1 MSLHPFLINFQKK
14 VKINKLHIYFNILN
28 LTNIEFISF
37 EEICLFINDS
47 NNLDFLM
54 ILIKSIIDYN
64 KLNKQIID
72 KLIIDK
78 RIIRKIYS
86 SFLIVNYSSD
96 IFNSPNKDDIIEKTI
111 YSKAHKI
118 QKYLKLLEIS
128 CKNKNIFETNMYSY
142 KFVESLMDYLKYFDI
157 WKKIDKLF
165 LLKNLYELYFEFE
178 QFKQLNNLN
187 TLIEN
192 NVKVNQSNIIYQ
204 INKLK
209 KDKSFEINKEL
220 NDAYWFTLK
229 EEIKNNKY
237 DKFLDIM
244 TNIKDLLCIIV
255 PSRIDIHLEINEILD
270 IDFIKH
276 KTNDND
282 NKYIF
287 DIINYILDKIES
299 YQSSNED
306 ANFKIWKDSLYQSLK
321 SNVNYY
327 DFLPDF
333 LKEVMS
339 RLRQIYIDSKKFKDL
354 LKK

>member
-14 VKINKLHIYFNILN
+14 VKINKLNIYFNFLN
-28 LTNIEFISF
+28 LNNIELMSF
-37 EEICLFINDS
+37 EELCLFINDN
-47 NNLDFLM
+47 NNLDFL
-54 ILIKSIIDYN
+54 IQLIKSIIDYN
-64 KLNKQIID
+64 KLIID

-111 YSKAHKI
+111 YSKAQKI
-118 QKYLKLLEIS
+118 QKYLKLLENS

-142 KFVESLMDYLKYFDI
+142 KFVNSLIDYLKYFDI

-178 QFKQLNNLN
+178 QFKQSNNLD

-192 NVKVNQSNIIYQ
+192 NVNVNQSNIIYQ

-220 NDAYWFTLK
+220 DDAYWFTLK
-229 EEIKNNKY
+229 EEIRNNKY

-255 PSRIDIHLEINEILD
+255 PSRIDIHVEINEILD
-270 IDFIKH
+270 IDYIKH

-299 YQSSNED
+299 YQSSNDD

-321 SNVNYY
+321 SNVKYY
-327 DFLPDF
+327 DFLPIF
-333 LKEVMS
+333 LKEVML

-354 LKK
+354 LKII